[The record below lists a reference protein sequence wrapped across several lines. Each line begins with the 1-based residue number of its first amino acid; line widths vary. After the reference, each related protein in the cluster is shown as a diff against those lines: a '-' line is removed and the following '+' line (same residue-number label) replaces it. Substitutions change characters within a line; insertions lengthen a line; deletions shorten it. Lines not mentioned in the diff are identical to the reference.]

1 MASIKNFILCNNE
14 QEQIMQF
21 GRTGNNDFYLDVQWP
36 LSLFQAFAIALSSFD
51 SKPGCD

>member
-51 SKPGCD
+51 SKLGCD